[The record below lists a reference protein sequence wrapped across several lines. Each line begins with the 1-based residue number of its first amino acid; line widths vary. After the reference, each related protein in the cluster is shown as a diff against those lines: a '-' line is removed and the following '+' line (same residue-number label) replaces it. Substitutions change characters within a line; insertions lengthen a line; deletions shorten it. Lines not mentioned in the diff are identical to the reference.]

1 MGAGTFGA
9 GRRLRR
15 IAVALVRDGDG
26 GSAARRPAS
35 YNQWGQDFAAFLDER
50 SRYAGGSVNDTR
62 QRLVKARRMIRRRI
76 REGHLFTFPDAGL
89 AAGEPA
95 PSTNNPIESWN
106 ARPRDT
112 PRRHRGPRLTRQLKA
127 ICRWRRQH
135 TERPE
140 ADARAAENA
149 ITGQQLE
156 GPYRQAWERS
166 PQDMHETSGIPHAA
180 RHRHRPE
187 RLPHTRRTAAKRL
200 NHQTH
205 ISAYNPAQRDRGRFI
220 AEHVVEPCS

>member
-26 GSAARRPAS
+26 G
-35 YNQWGQDFAAFLDER
+35 
-50 SRYAGGSVNDTR
+50 
-62 QRLVKARRMIRRRI
+62 
-76 REGHLFTFPDAGL
+76 L
-89 AAGEPA
+89 AAGGPA

-135 TERPE
+135 AEHPE
-140 ADARAAENA
+140 ADARPAENA

-156 GPYRQAWERS
+156 DPYRQGMGKE
-166 PQDMHETSGIPHAA
+166 PA
-180 RHRHRPE
+180 RHARDIRHPQRG
-187 RLPHTRRTAAKRL
+187 TAPTSTGTTPTHAS
-200 NHQTH
+200 NGSQTTKPPDTH
-205 ISAYNPAQRDRGRFI
+205 FSL
-220 AEHVVEPCS
+220 

>member
-15 IAVALVRDGDG
+15 IAAAL
-26 GSAARRPAS
+26 ARVV
-35 YNQWGQDFAAFLDER
+35 D
-50 SRYAGGSVNDTR
+50 V
-62 QRLVKARRMIRRRI
+62 
-76 REGHLFTFPDAGL
+76 GL
-89 AAGEPA
+89 AAGGPA
-95 PSTNNPIESWN
+95 PTTNNPLESWN

-140 ADARAAENA
+140 ADARPAENA

-156 GPYRQAWERS
+156 DPYRQAWERS
-166 PQDMHETSGIPHAA
+166 PQDMHETSGIPT
-180 RHRHRPE
+180 RHGTGIDRSDS
-187 RLPHTRRTAAKRL
+187 HTR
-200 NHQTH
+200 
-205 ISAYNPAQRDRGRFI
+205 
-220 AEHVVEPCS
+220 VERQPND

>member
-26 GSAARRPAS
+26 G
-35 YNQWGQDFAAFLDER
+35 
-50 SRYAGGSVNDTR
+50 
-62 QRLVKARRMIRRRI
+62 
-76 REGHLFTFPDAGL
+76 L
-89 AAGEPA
+89 AAGGPA
-95 PSTNNPIESWN
+95 PSTNNLIESWN

-135 TERPE
+135 TDHPE
-140 ADARAAENA
+140 ADARPAENA

-156 GPYRQAWERS
+156 DPYRQGMGKE
-166 PQDMHETSGIPHAA
+166 PA
-180 RHRHRPE
+180 RHARDVRHPQRGTTPASTGTT
-187 RLPHTRRTAAKRL
+187 PTHAS
-200 NHQTH
+200 NGSQTTKPPDTFWP
-205 ISAYNPAQRDRGRFI
+205 ITQRSETEGGSSRNTWWNCFR
-220 AEHVVEPCS
+220 EVHVPQT